1 MPQNEDLYTIQ
12 DRSKKN
18 EDNIRALD
26 VSLNALAD
34 KTQQDIDDLDNA
46 IDNDNQARDRDIREL
61 ERKVL
66 LLESF
71 INNKIANDM
80 GYGSNAIEDYM
91 NHIIVNPPPSYAGS
105 VASDDSF
112 TGGRRIKRKGTR
124 KKKRRKSKRKS
135 KRKYK

>member
-34 KTQQDIDDLDNA
+34 KTQQDMNDLDNS
-46 IDNDNQARDRDIREL
+46 IDDDNRLRDREIREL
-61 ERKVL
+61 ERKVD

-80 GYGSNAIEDYM
+80 GYGSNAIQDYM
-91 NHIIVNPPPSYAGS
+91 NHIIVNPPPSNAGS

-112 TGGRRIKRKGTR
+112 TGGHRKKSKRTR

>member
-1 MPQNEDLYTIQ
+1 MPLNEDLYTIQ
-12 DRSKKN
+12 ERSKNN

-26 VSLNALAD
+26 ASLNALAD

-46 IDNDNQARDRDIREL
+46 IDDDNRARDRDIREL
-61 ERKVL
+61 ERKVT

-71 INNKIANDM
+71 INNKLASDM
-80 GYGSNAIEDYM
+80 GYGANAIEDYM
-91 NHIIVNPPPSYAGS
+91 NHIIVNPPPSNAGS

-112 TGGRRIKRKGTR
+112 TGGRRIKRKKPR
-124 KKKRRKSKRKS
+124 KKKRHKSKRKS

>member
-1 MPQNEDLYTIQ
+1 MSQSEDLYTIQ
-12 DRSKKN
+12 LRSENN

-46 IDNDNQARDRDIREL
+46 IDNDNQLRDREIREL
-61 ERKVL
+61 QRKVD

-71 INNKIANDM
+71 INNKIASDM
-80 GYGSNAIEDYM
+80 GYGTNAIADYM

-105 VASDDSF
+105 EASDDSF

-124 KKKRRKSKRKS
+124 KKKRHKSKRKS

>member
-34 KTQQDIDDLDNA
+34 KTQQDMNDLDNS
-46 IDNDNQARDRDIREL
+46 IDDDNRLRDREIREL
-61 ERKVL
+61 ERKVD

-80 GYGSNAIEDYM
+80 GYGSNAIQDYM
-91 NHIIVNPPPSYAGS
+91 NHIIVNPPPSNAGS

-112 TGGRRIKRKGTR
+112 TGGRRKKSKRTR
-124 KKKRRKSKRKS
+124 KKKRHKSKRKS
-135 KRKYK
+135 KRKY